1 MRRSL
6 ALSNQEWLTNG
17 SHLIVVAI
25 ASTLALVLVGSAT
38 AANPATLSINCA
50 PKGTSP
56 GTPASCIATVTDTG
70 PVASRVPPA
79 GSVTFTTS
87 GAGTFDPG
95 DTCSLE
101 ASGAFSSKCTVAY
114 TPTAISGGSHSL
126 LGTYNGDAGHG
137 RATST
142 YALAVT
148 PANDD
153 LANAAPLPVPGTLTG
168 TTEGATYADDDP
180 ELCSDA
186 FAPVWYSLKPASGG
200 RLAVRLTVRGRIDSV
215 VAVYR
220 EDRSKLVDL
229 GCDVSD
235 VSGVAGVPFD
245 VQRGATYL
253 VAVAAPYDAQAGG
266 FELQSVVVPSVSF
279 PGVRLARDVD
289 LRLDPLL
296 HPSGAFSVR
305 LRAGATFRIN
315 ATAPNACVHVELL
328 QRPPAAGI
336 DVAKSDGCS
345 GYLVYTPG
353 PGAGGVF
360 PLLVSLP
367 EGRASS
373 VNVAIRQAEADDLAP
388 GVPLDYRTARAGRLS
403 ARDADVVD
411 TYRFQV
417 PARADATLALRGAVH
432 ADLLIFDGRGRQLAC
447 ACDGLTHAS
456 IVEGLPVGSYL
467 AVVRGRPAATG
478 GYVLTFRLREPTGM
492 AVRLTAP
499 ADAPARLALV
509 AIVRPAAVGGRLA
522 LELDRFDPLSGW
534 QFVATTSHVVAHGGT
549 VFTLRPTLG
558 AWRVRARYEGTLST
572 SPSVSN
578 WINFSVDVATG
589 GRGARGGSCAP
600 GATGRFAVGGLI
612 LTCGGAGFGT
622 KSPAPTTKTPAQQLR
637 DLNAVV
643 SGIGSLKDPFKSEL
657 LGDVQDAISAL
668 QGDNTDEA
676 RARLADFVATVQSAP
691 LRAQLTAD
699 QRNRLVNTV
708 NRIKAQIG

>member
-1 MRRSL
+1 MVG
-6 ALSNQEWLTNG
+6 A
-17 SHLIVVAI
+17 IV
-25 ASTLALVLVGSAT
+25 STLALVLVGSAE
-38 AANPATLSINCA
+38 AANPTTLSINCT

-70 PVASRVPPA
+70 PVASRVPPT
-79 GSVTFTTS
+79 GSVTFATS

-95 DTCSLE
+95 DTCSVE
-101 ASGAFSSKCTVAY
+101 TSGAFSSKCTVAY

-126 LGTYNGDAGHG
+126 LGTYNGDHGHG

-142 YALAVT
+142 FVLAVT

-186 FAPVWYSLKPASGG
+186 FAPVWYSLKPARSG
-200 RLAVRLTVRGRIDSV
+200 RLAVRLTVRGRVDSV

-220 EDRSKLVDL
+220 QDRSKLVDL

-245 VQRGATYL
+245 VQLGTTYL

-266 FELQSVVVPSVSF
+266 FELQSVVVPPVSF
-279 PGVRLARDVD
+279 PGVRLTRNVD

-296 HPSGAFSVR
+296 HPSAAFSVL
-305 LRAGATFRIN
+305 LRQGATYRIN

-328 QRPPAAGI
+328 RRPAAAGI
-336 DVAKSDGCS
+336 DLAKSDGCS

-353 PGAGGVF
+353 PGAAGVYQ
-360 PLLVSLP
+360 LLVSLP
-367 EGRASS
+367 EGRASTVS
-373 VNVAIRQAEADDLAP
+373 VAIRQAEADDLAP
-388 GVPLDYRTARAGRLS
+388 GVPLENATARRGRLS

-417 PARADATLALRGAVH
+417 PARADATLALRGAAR
-432 ADLLIFDGRGRQLAC
+432 ADLLLFDGRGKQLAC

-456 IVEGLPVGSYL
+456 IVEGVPAGGYL
-467 AVVRGRPAATG
+467 AVVRARPAETG
-478 GYVLTFRLREPTGM
+478 AYVLSLRLREPTGM
-492 AVRLTAP
+492 AVRLTSS
-499 ADAPARLALV
+499 ADTPSRLAVV
-509 AIVRPAAVGGRLA
+509 ANVRPAAVGGRLV
-522 LELDRFDPLSGW
+522 LELERFDPLSGW
-534 QFVATTSHVVAHGGT
+534 HFEATTSHAVVHGGS
-549 VFTLRPTLG
+549 VFTLRPALG
-558 AWRVRARYEGTLST
+558 AWRVRVRYEGTISA
-572 SPSVSN
+572 SPSVSS
-578 WINFSVDVATG
+578 WIAFSLDASAG

-600 GATGRFAVGGLI
+600 GATGRFAVGGMV
-612 LTCGGAGFGT
+612 LTCGGAGFGA
-622 KSPAPTTKTPAQQLR
+622 KPPAPTTKTPAQQLR
-637 DLNAVV
+637 DLKAFV
-643 SGIGSLKDPFKSEL
+643 SGIASLKEPFKSRL
-657 LGDVQDAISAL
+657 VGDLEGAISAL
-668 QGDNTDEA
+668 QDDNADEA
-676 RARLADFVATVQSAP
+676 RARLDDFVETVRAAP

-699 QRNRLVNTV
+699 QRKRLIDTV

>member
-1 MRRSL
+1 L
-6 ALSNQEWLTNG
+6 VLVPG
-17 SHLIVVAI
+17 SRLLVGAIVSA
-25 ASTLALVLVGSAT
+25 LALVLVGSAE
-38 AANPATLSINCA
+38 AANPTTLSINCT
-50 PKGTSP
+50 PRGTSP

-70 PVASRVPPA
+70 PVASRVPPT

-126 LGTYNGDAGHG
+126 LGTYNGDDGHG

-142 YALAVT
+142 FRLAVT

-186 FAPVWYSLKPASGG
+186 FAPVWYSVRPARSG
-200 RLAVRLTVRGRIDSV
+200 RLAVRLTVRGRVDSV

-220 EDRSKLVDL
+220 QDRSRLVDL

-245 VQRGATYL
+245 VQRGTTYL

-266 FELQSVVVPSVSF
+266 FELQSFVVPPVSF

-296 HPSGAFSVR
+296 HPSAAFSVR
-305 LRAGATFRIN
+305 LRQGVTYRIN

-328 QRPPAAGI
+328 RRPAEAGI
-336 DVAKSDGCS
+336 DLAKSDGCS

-353 PGAGGVF
+353 PAAAGVF

-367 EGRASS
+367 QGRVPT
-373 VNVAIRQAEADDLAP
+373 VNVAIRQAEADDVAP
-388 GVPLDYRTARAGRLS
+388 GVPLKNATARRGRLS

-432 ADLLIFDGRGRQLAC
+432 ADLLLFDGRGRQLAC
-447 ACDGLTHAS
+447 ACDGRTHAS
-456 IVEGLPVGSYL
+456 IVEGVRAGGYL
-467 AVVRGRPAATG
+467 AVVRARPAETG
-478 GYVLTFRLREPTGM
+478 GYVLSLRLREPTGM
-492 AVRLTAP
+492 AVRLTSS
-499 ADAPARLALV
+499 ADTRSRLALV
-509 AIVRPAAVGGRLA
+509 ANVRPAAVGGRLV

-534 QFVATTSHVVAHGGT
+534 QFVATTSHAAVHGGT
-549 VFTLRPTLG
+549 VFTLRPALG
-558 AWRVRARYEGTLST
+558 AWRVRARYEGTLSA
-572 SPSVSN
+572 SPSVSG
-578 WINFSVDVATG
+578 WIAFSVDAAAG

-600 GATGRFAVGGLI
+600 GTSGSFAVGRMI
-612 LTCGGAGFGT
+612 LTCGGAGFGA
-622 KSPAPTTKTPAQQLR
+622 KPSAPTTKTPAQQLR
-637 DLNAVV
+637 DLSAFV
-643 SGIGSLKDPFKSEL
+643 SGIASLKDPFKSRL
-657 LGDVQDAISAL
+657 VGDLQDAISAL
-668 QGDNTDEA
+668 QDHNADEA
-676 RARLADFVATVQSAP
+676 RARLDDFVATVQAAP

-699 QRNRLVNTV
+699 QRNRLIDTV